1 MMQARKVVV
10 RNGDEARLACRVPAT
25 PLHADLLRRALHW
38 IVRDDIFTNVPR
50 HDNTSWAPGDLVV
63 LAVLW
68 VWSSCAKLT
77 DAFGEAQRLSQ
88 QMLGRAAVGSYQGLS
103 QALVRHTEQVM
114 PLLWK
119 RLRVLMQH
127 SGRSYWRIGPW
138 LPLAV
143 DGSRVTTPRT
153 KSNERALAAAR
164 YGQGA
169 KARSRRKWKNKRRRS
184 KPLGQP
190 VKPQIWLTLLWH
202 MGLKMP
208 WAWRCGPSTASE
220 RDHLL
225 ELLEQQK
232 FPGNTL
238 FCGDAGFVGYRLW
251 KAILDGGQN
260 FLIRVGANVR
270 FLRELGQVRQRQ
282 GLVYFWPRSVAR
294 QGQPPM
300 VLRLLEFQTKRGRIY
315 LVTNILSQR
324 ALTNAQA
331 VQLHRLRWGVELQF
345 RSLKQTFDRGKLR
358 SRTPQRALAELEW
371 SLVGLWMI
379 QLLAIQEQLAIDQP
393 PERSSVALALAVI
406 QNAIRCWSQP
416 ATSPRVLK
424 NGLRAAI
431 KDSYHRQAP
440 KQGRYRPPIK
450 DIPTTGKPA
459 VLLATQKLRDAYR
472 TLKNLAA

>member
-1 MMQARKVVV
+1 MQARKAAD
-10 RNGDEARLACRVPAT
+10 RNGQEDGWIGGLPAA

-50 HDNTSWAPGDLVV
+50 HGNTSWAPGDLVV

-88 QMLGRAAVGSYQGLS
+88 QMLGHAAVGSYQGLS

-114 PLLWK
+114 PLIWK
-119 RLRVLMQH
+119 RLHALMQR
-127 SGRSYWRIGPW
+127 SGQAHWRIGCW

-153 KSNERALAAAR
+153 KNNERALAAAR

-225 ELLEQQK
+225 ELLDQQR
-232 FPGNTL
+232 FPEHTL

-300 VLRLLEFQTKRGRIY
+300 VLRLLAFQTHRGRIY

-324 ALTNAQA
+324 ALTDAQA
-331 VQLHRLRWGVELQF
+331 MRLYRLRWGVELQF
-345 RSLKQTFDRGKLR
+345 RSLKQTFERSKLR
-358 SRTPQRALAELEW
+358 SRTPQRALVELEW

-379 QLLAIQEQLAIDQP
+379 QLLAVKEQLAIDQP

-406 QNAIRCWSQP
+406 QNAMRCWSQP
-416 ATSPRVLK
+416 ATSPRVL
-424 NGLRAAI
+424 NHDLRAAI
-431 KDSYHRQAP
+431 KDPYHRHTS

-450 DIPTTGKPA
+450 DIPTTGKPT
-459 VLLATQKLRDAYR
+459 VLIATQKLRDDYR
-472 TLKNLAA
+472 TLQNLAA